1 MAYSPKRHFSLR
13 GCQATLLAA
22 ILCTAPLP
30 ALAGEQSPAPALRT
44 EIANRA
50 GSDLREFYRP
60 RAGRPLWQGEDG
72 TLSPAAFALLDLVE
86 SAELDGLDP
95 RKLKARALASALRKV
110 EDDPTA
116 KNLGQA
122 EITLSRTLVAYVKAM
137 RQLRRTLM
145 TYASA
150 DLAPVV
156 PTSGA
161 VLQAAARAPSLEKY
175 IAGVGWMHP
184 LYGQLRRVVA
194 SGSADPEQRAVIV
207 ANLERLRAIP
217 ANPASRY
224 VLIDAAGARLWMY
237 ENGRV
242 VDSMKVVVGK
252 ADNQTPLIA
261 GHLRNAILNPYWNVP
276 VDLARARIATNV
288 LDKGIGYLKAG
299 GYQVMS
305 DWTDNARPI
314 DPSTVDWHAVAR
326 GTQEVRVRQL
336 PGSDNFMGK
345 VKFEFPNDLGIYLH
359 DTPDK
364 DLMHK
369 DERQASSGCVR
380 LEDAPRLGRWLLR
393 KPLPRRVTE
402 VERRVNLPEAVPVYI
417 TYLTAMPANDKI
429 TFNPDPYGRDG
440 ATLALA
446 GERNRSR

>member
-1 MAYSPKRHFSLR
+1 MANSPKRHFSLR

-110 EDDPTA
+110 EDGPTA

-122 EITLSRTLVAYVKAM
+122 EMTLSRTLVAYVKAM

-161 VLQAAARAPSLEKY
+161 VLQAAAGAPSLEKS

-194 SGSADPEQRAVIV
+194 TGSADPEQRAVIV